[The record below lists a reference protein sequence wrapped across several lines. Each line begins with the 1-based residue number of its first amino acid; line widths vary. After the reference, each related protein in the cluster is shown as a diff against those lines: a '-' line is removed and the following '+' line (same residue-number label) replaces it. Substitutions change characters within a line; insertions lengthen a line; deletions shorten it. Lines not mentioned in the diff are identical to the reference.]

1 MYVITALD
9 EQSLRRGL
17 ATIEDDT
24 DFDLQA
30 QNKRFESMTSHGIYV
45 RGHSSCHA
53 KFVVVDDQVALVSSA
68 NLETRAFEVTGEN
81 GVVVHDAKEVGRLS
95 RFFARLWHEG
105 CEREMPPGESYTV
118 QRRAAEKSPC
128 TVEMPAV
135 DSPCGLIWTHHN
147 EQFILR
153 AIHDTIGRAQKRL
166 VLSTFSLCGMREHP
180 ELLFAPLR
188 QAMIDRDLDVSILI
202 RSRNNISGH
211 RRDCAGTSQYG
222 SSRVCGFIEPC

>member
-1 MYVITALD
+1 MRSSSSWMTK
-9 EQSLRRGL
+9 LRWYR
-17 ATIEDDT
+17 A
-24 DFDLQA
+24 
-30 QNKRFESMTSHGIYV
+30 
-45 RGHSSCHA
+45 
-53 KFVVVDDQVALVSSA
+53 A

-180 ELLFAPLR
+180 ELLFAPP
-188 QAMIDRDLDVSILI
+188 AGND
-202 RSRNNISGH
+202 RSRFGREHFDPKPEQHIW
-211 RRDCAGTSQYG
+211 
-222 SSRVCGFIEPC
+222 SSPRLCRN